1 MQIVPELVIVY
12 ASYVEYKYTT
22 EKSFANGPMLQPQ
35 DSYCNF
41 VIKFFLS
48 SFWNFFVLIP
58 FAAFQLYPKTEEW
71 NMGLVVCEQRMSD
84 GYMRFC
90 LAC

>member
-1 MQIVPELVIVY
+1 MPVKWKFYNKHARMQIVPELVIVY

-48 SFWNFFVLIP
+48 SF
-58 FAAFQLYPKTEEW
+58 
-71 NMGLVVCEQRMSD
+71 
-84 GYMRFC
+84 
-90 LAC
+90 